1 MPAKPVKLTNGLEFD
16 QAGNANAF
24 YREILNK
31 GELGAYLSNDDAAA
45 VDVLFR
51 DYCAATNWQMPGQ
64 PERYLRDWNMAEK
77 RATRSFYVEYA
88 DGERDDF
95 SYIKAVR
102 AVANW
107 KRMDREPLSV

>member
-1 MPAKPVKLTNGLEFD
+1 MPAKPVTLSSGLSFD

-24 YREILNK
+24 YREILNN
-31 GELGAYLSNDDAAA
+31 GELGAYLSGEAAAA
-45 VDVLFR
+45 VDALFK

-64 PERYLRDWNMAEK
+64 PEKYLRDWNMAEK

-102 AVANW
+102 AVANR
-107 KRMDREPLSV
+107 KRSVSD